1 MQWRDTYIAVSK
13 ECRKVRGPDVVHKS
27 DELGHKE
34 GIAGRLDSSR
44 VKTVLVQLLTQSSPQ
59 LVGRDIYSGQLSN

>member
-1 MQWRDTYIAVSK
+1 MR
-13 ECRKVRGPDVVHKS
+13 RPDVVHES

-44 VKTVLVQLLTQSSPQ
+44 VEAMLVQLLTQSSPQ
-59 LVGRDIYSGQLSN
+59 LVGRDIC